1 MILSSIGHKGFIDEV
16 LRCSGRFRRFGRRR
30 DEGWGVWI
38 LINDVGMNGLM
49 ITCLS
54 RFRSVS
60 RG

>member
-1 MILSSIGHKGFIDEV
+1 MILSSIGRRGFIDRA
-16 LRCSGRFRRFGRRR
+16 LWCSGRFRRFGRR
-30 DEGWGVWI
+30 DEGLGVWI

-60 RG
+60 CG

>member
-1 MILSSIGHKGFIDEV
+1 MILSSIGRREFIDEV
-16 LRCSGRFRRFGRRR
+16 CGVVGGFGGLGG
-30 DEGWGVWI
+30 EGMRVWI

-60 RG
+60 CG